1 MRRLP
6 TKYDEIKQRVMK
18 VLTQVKHLSLTT
30 DIWTSRATESFLT
43 VTIHFIHSWK
53 LKSLVL
59 ATVKFSTEHT
69 GEHIA
74 DELQR
79 ITDHWEITHKVV
91 GVVTDNASNMVAAI
105 RITGWTH
112 IHCFA
117 HTLNLVVQEAIKN
130 DPVLLLI
137 KRKCKDT
144 VTFFHQSVNAAEKL
158 RAVQKQIGIQEKKLI
173 QEVETRWN
181 SSFYM
186 FERMA
191 EQYQAVTTALCLLN
205 RNSMCFSAAE
215 LQHLKNAV
223 TVLQPF
229 ETATTETSAENFFQS
244 QLSSHWQNC

>member
-1 MRRLP
+1 MKLKHPSESKIVEDLKREEEKTKHKRPKLTQPSTQPTLEQVIRKTQKYSKTSPQQKALDDCLLEMVVLDIQPASVVEDQGFRRFVNMLDPCYDIPSRRTLMRRLP
-6 TKYDEIKQRVMK
+6 TKYDKIKQRVMK

-59 ATVKFSTEHT
+59 ATIKFSTEHT

-137 KRKCKDT
+137 KRKCKDI
-144 VTFFHQSVNAAEKL
+144 VTFFIKV
-158 RAVQKQIGIQEKKLI
+158 
-173 QEVETRWN
+173 
-181 SSFYM
+181 
-186 FERMA
+186 
-191 EQYQAVTTALCLLN
+191 
-205 RNSMCFSAAE
+205 
-215 LQHLKNAV
+215 
-223 TVLQPF
+223 
-229 ETATTETSAENFFQS
+229 
-244 QLSSHWQNC
+244 